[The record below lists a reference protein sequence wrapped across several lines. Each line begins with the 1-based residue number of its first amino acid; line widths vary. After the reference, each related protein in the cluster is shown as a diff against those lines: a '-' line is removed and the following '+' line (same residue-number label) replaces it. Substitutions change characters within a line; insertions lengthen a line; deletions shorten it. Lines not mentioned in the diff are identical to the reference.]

1 MLCRQSEEHLLGE
14 TAVLKRKVDDGF
26 ASVLAKLARPDNA
39 TSEPSASPPAQPVL
53 PFTPATFDLTKY
65 VS

>member
-1 MLCRQSEEHLLGE
+1 MGE

>member
-1 MLCRQSEEHLLGE
+1 L
-14 TAVLKRKVDDGF
+14 LKRKIDDGF

-39 TSEPSASPPAQPVL
+39 TSEQSAARPAQPL
-53 PFTPATFDLTKY
+53 PPFTPATFDLTKY

>member
-1 MLCRQSEEHLLGE
+1 MLVLGE
-14 TAVLKRKVDDGF
+14 TELLKRKIDDGF

-39 TSEPSASPPAQPVL
+39 TSEQSAARPAQPL
-53 PFTPATFDLTKY
+53 PPFTPATFDLTKY

>member
-1 MLCRQSEEHLLGE
+1 MLCLQSEVLVLGE
-14 TAVLKRKVDDGF
+14 TALLKRKIDDGF

-39 TSEPSASPPAQPVL
+39 TSEQSASPPAQPVL
-53 PFTPATFDLTKY
+53 PFAPATFDLTKY